1 MSKSSII
8 RVIAFSMTI
17 TLLFSCSSPLKYARG
32 WQADPALV
40 KDFNPAKH
48 VLLFASMPR
57 LNNPGEVNER
67 VTRKLEEALKKY
79 CPYKYEIVPE
89 KEIWYKTKYSDTSVY
104 KYGIISTLN
113 TTTHSTTT
121 TTTITSGAG
130 TTRSTVSPSARS
142 TEIDFYF
149 VDRTTNMRTG
159 KSGAGTTHIDYTI
172 AALMEIIKQTLAK
185 R

>member
-8 RVIAFSMTI
+8 RVIAFSMAI
-17 TLLFSCSSPLKYARG
+17 TLFFSCSSPLKYAKG
-32 WQADPALV
+32 WQADPVLV

-57 LNNPGEVNER
+57 LNNPDEVNES
-67 VTRKLEEALKKY
+67 VTRKLDEALKKY

-113 TTTHSTTT
+113 STTHSTTT
-121 TTTITSGAG
+121 TTTVTSGAG

-149 VDRTTNMRTG
+149 VDRTTNMRTR